1 MSLRRIPCVLLL
13 ASACGGSPAASP
25 STTPATATAAQPSSV
40 KQYDAATLFKNVGV
54 VPAGFS
60 HDGSKALVS
69 MDSSGV
75 YNLYA
80 IPTAGGEPQRLT
92 TSTESQFAVSYFPAD
107 DRLLYS
113 QDTGGNEL
121 DHLYVLDGQNARDI
135 TPGDKTKAMF
145 LRFSRDGA
153 WLWVT
158 TNERDPKVFDLYRY
172 SGKDYQRE
180 RVFTNTQ
187 AWSIGDI
194 SRDGRWLALGKSL
207 NNANSDI
214 YVVDLQKPGA
224 EPRLITPHQGDAL
237 SSV

>member
-1 MSLRRIPCVLLL
+1 MQRPRLPGMAGSHRVGWRPMSLRRMTCVLLL
-13 ASACGGSPAASP
+13 ASACGGSPPAPP
-25 STTPATATAAQPSSV
+25 STTPAPAAQPSSV

-80 IPTAGGEPQRLT
+80 IPPAGGEPQRLT
-92 TSTESQFAVSYFPAD
+92 TSTESQFAASYFPAD

-121 DHLYVLDGQNARDI
+121 DHLYVLDGQNVRDI
-135 TPGDKTKAMF
+135 TPGDKTKATF

-153 WLWVT
+153 WFWVT
-158 TNERDPKVFDLYRY
+158 TNERDPKVFDLYRH
-172 SGKDYQRE
+172 SARDYQRE
-180 RVFTNTQ
+180 LVFTN
-187 AWSIGDI
+187 
-194 SRDGRWLALGKSL
+194 
-207 NNANSDI
+207 
-214 YVVDLQKPGA
+214 
-224 EPRLITPHQGDAL
+224 
-237 SSV
+237 